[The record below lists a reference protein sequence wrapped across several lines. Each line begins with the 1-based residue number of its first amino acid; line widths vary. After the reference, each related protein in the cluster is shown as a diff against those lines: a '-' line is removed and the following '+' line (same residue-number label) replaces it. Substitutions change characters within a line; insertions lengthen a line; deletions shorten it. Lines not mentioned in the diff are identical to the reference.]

1 MDAVSESPVRHPLR
15 TAALAAGG
23 VIVVL
28 AGAALIVFLWL
39 RTYAP
44 LSTLGAGTY
53 APGAGLAAD
62 VEPVPGSGGKPVFI
76 PTYSS
81 PRSFDTAF
89 TIHNGGHFAVT
100 ILGLGA
106 EPGRS
111 PRPQTLL
118 GADSPTAD
126 PDSTRPFRSVRLNP
140 GDTAALV
147 VRWQLDCAGT
157 SAELAS
163 DTLAVR
169 YRYLSLFTRTAR
181 VRLPF
186 AVTLRCSRGP

>member
-1 MDAVSESPVRHPLR
+1 MDAVSESPGRHPLR
-15 TAALAAGG
+15 TAAVVAGG
-23 VIVVL
+23 VLVVL
-28 AGAALIVFLWL
+28 AGAALILFLWL

-44 LSTLGAGTY
+44 LAPLGTGTY

-76 PTYSS
+76 PTYSG
-81 PRSFDTAF
+81 PRTFDTAF
-89 TIHNGGHFAVT
+89 TIHNGGRFAVT

-106 EPGRS
+106 GSGPS
-111 PRPQTLL
+111 PQPRTLL
-118 GADSPTAD
+118 ATDSPTAD
-126 PDSTRPFRSVRLNP
+126 AGSARPFRLLRLNP

-157 SAELAS
+157 SAELAN
-163 DTLAVR
+163 DTVPVR
-169 YRYLSLFTRTAR
+169 YRYLSLFTRTAP

-186 AVTLRCSRGP
+186 AVTLRCSRGS

>member
-1 MDAVSESPVRHPLR
+1 MDAVSESPARHPLR
-15 TAALAAGG
+15 TVAVVAGG
-23 VIVVL
+23 VLVVL
-28 AGAALIVFLWL
+28 AGAALILVLWL

-44 LSTLGAGTY
+44 LSPLGVGTY
-53 APGAGLAAD
+53 APGPGLAAD

-89 TIHNGGHFAVT
+89 TIHNDGRFAVT

-106 EPGRS
+106 QSGPA
-111 PRPQTLL
+111 PRPSTLL
-118 GADSPTAD
+118 ATDAPTAGTG
-126 PDSTRPFRSVRLNP
+126 SMRPFRSLRLNP

-147 VRWQLDCAGT
+147 VRWRLDCSGT
-157 SAELAS
+157 SAELAN
-163 DTLAVR
+163 DTVPVR

-186 AVTLRCSRGP
+186 AVTLRCSRGS